1 MISKEIEM
9 KKYFAFVFL
18 ILAMLA
24 CNLSN
29 PSSVAPTSPSLEPTT
44 VVYVVIE
51 PTFTPTI
58 AVTDAPEPTATTSI
72 PPEVTLIKDSNCR
85 LGPSNFY
92 NIADQIAKEKN
103 NVPTVL
109 PVTAQNEDG
118 TWWQVINATNRECW
132 IFNENTQPNS
142 DFSALPIKTGPAL
155 PAAPTGFFV
164 TGQLCQPGSKKFE
177 VSLSWQSGSVDTQGY
192 RLYRNSGRIAELKV
206 ERLNYRDINAP
217 LDVNLTYE
225 LEAYNEN
232 GTSPRVPQIVP
243 ACK

>member
-1 MISKEIEM
+1 M
-9 KKYFAFVFL
+9 KKNFALVFL

-29 PSSVAPTSPSLEPTT
+29 PNSGVEPTSATLEPTT

-51 PTFTPTI
+51 PTFTLTI
-58 AVTDAPEPTATTSI
+58 AVTDTPASTATPSI

-109 PVTAQNEDG
+109 SVTAQNQDG

-142 DFSALPIKTGPAL
+142 DFSALPIKDGPPL
-155 PAAPTGFFV
+155 PAAPTSFFV
-164 TGQLCQPGSKKFE
+164 TGQICQPGPKKFE
-177 VSLSWQSGSVDTQGY
+177 VTLSWQSGSTDTQGF
-192 RLYRNSGRIAELKV
+192 RLYRNSGRIAELKA
-206 ERLNYRDINAP
+206 ERLNYKDINAP
-217 LDVNLTYE
+217 LEVNLTYE
-225 LEAYNEN
+225 LESFNEN
-232 GTSPRVPQIVP
+232 GTSARVPQIVT